1 MAEEDKDKAKAEDVE
16 EVVQAFIEMRDSLLE
31 IRKTLHSKGI
41 PMEQCPPS
49 MYSEAIHNLA
59 VWVARASRDCWR
71 DHEWH
76 KDDHAAFS
84 KCMRDSVRHY
94 ADAAASNFDAG
105 KKPPF

>member
-1 MAEEDKDKAKAEDVE
+1 MADEDKADAF
-16 EVVQAFIEMRDSLLE
+16 VQAALDMKDWLLE
-31 IRKTLHSKGI
+31 IRNALHSKGI

-49 MYSEAIHNLA
+49 MYSEAVHNLA

-84 KCMRDSVRHY
+84 KCMYDSVRRY
-94 ADAAASNFDAG
+94 AGVAASNFDAG
-105 KKPPF
+105 KKPPFPQP

>member
-1 MAEEDKDKAKAEDVE
+1 MAEDDDKDKAEAF
-16 EVVQAFIEMRDSLLE
+16 VQAALDMKDCLLE
-31 IRKTLHSKGI
+31 IRDALQSKGV

-76 KDDHAAFS
+76 KDDKAVFS
-84 KCMRDSVRHY
+84 KCMYDSIQRY
-94 ADAAASNFDAG
+94 AGVAASNFDAG
-105 KKPPF
+105 KKPPFDSKL